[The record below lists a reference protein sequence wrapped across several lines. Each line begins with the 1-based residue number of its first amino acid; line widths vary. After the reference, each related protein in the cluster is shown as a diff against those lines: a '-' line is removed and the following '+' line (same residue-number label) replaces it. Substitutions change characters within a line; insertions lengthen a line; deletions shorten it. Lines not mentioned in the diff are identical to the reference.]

1 MGRGLAAAVVLLA
14 FALPAAGCGA
24 GADSAGSGS
33 TGGDSTEAD
42 RVEQLLLDYTDAD
55 TDFESDLGDVEFTEC
70 SPLDGVE
77 YEGHPAFYCEA
88 GNDST
93 VASLCVARIDDRLY
107 FSGGKIN
114 CEDPFELAYPSDR

>member
-1 MGRGLAAAVVLLA
+1 MGRGLATAAVILA
-14 FALPAAGCGA
+14 FALPAAGCEA
-24 GADSAGSGS
+24 RADSAGSG
-33 TGGDSTEAD
+33 DSAEAN

-55 TDFESDLGDVEFTEC
+55 PGFESDLGDIEFTEC
-70 SPLDGVE
+70 SPLDSVE

-107 FSGGKIN
+107 FSGGKIM